1 MTWAKRRGAAGVAVV
16 TTPKSAIVPI
26 LERIGLPHRTL
37 LVQESGALPLMRP
50 PILLDTLG
58 LRPLVLARVLDNLAG
73 GRLHGWKAGQPIP
86 TIAIVGVRAYAH
98 QRLLACSPA
107 IAAVISEQVNPLTL
121 PVCMHHIEHGPID
134 QRHGPLWFGLS
145 APGLP
150 EPRPDLCGLLL
161 ALGSAAKLHD
171 VAAAWHVSRAT
182 FFRRLDAVCAALGL
196 ARPAPGCPAE
206 RWLATLLEAL
216 EQPF

>member
-1 MTWAKRRGAAGVAVV
+1 M

-86 TIAIVGVRAYAH
+86 IAIVGVRAYAH

-107 IAAVISEQVNPLTL
+107 IAAVIGEQVNPLTL
-121 PVCMHHIEHGPID
+121 PVCMTTSSTG
-134 QRHGPLWFGLS
+134 RSTS
-145 APGLP
+145 ATARSG
-150 EPRPDLCGLLL
+150 L
-161 ALGSAAKLHD
+161 ALARQGCPSRGRICVGCCLHLVAPPSATL
-171 VAAAWHVSRAT
+171 AAAWHVSRD
-182 FFRRLDAVCAALGL
+182 LL
-196 ARPAPGCPAE
+196 PAPRRGMRRAGAGAPCA
-206 RWLATLLEAL
+206 WLPGRALAGTLLEAL